1 MPTFPFPPNDV
12 VDTVDGTFH
21 LAPGT
26 LAALG
31 VTTLILERD
40 GVPVPLW
47 LALQRLIPQG
57 KHLAEIDGVAVL
69 VDDPAPVTFD

>member
-12 VDTVDGTFH
+12 VDAVDGTFH

-31 VTTLILERD
+31 VTTLVLERD

-47 LALQRLIPQG
+47 LALRRLIPKG
-57 KHLAEIDGVAVL
+57 KHLAEIDSVAVL
-69 VDDPAPVTFD
+69 ADNALR